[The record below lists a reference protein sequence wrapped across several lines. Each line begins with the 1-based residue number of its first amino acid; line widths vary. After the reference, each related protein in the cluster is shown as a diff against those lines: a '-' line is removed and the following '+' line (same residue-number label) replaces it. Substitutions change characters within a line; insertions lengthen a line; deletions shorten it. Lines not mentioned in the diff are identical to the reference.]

1 MPGGPFKPGDQVPVT
16 GIYTATH
23 YQHRMPH
30 EVFVR
35 AGEEFPNCR
44 RCMARVRFTPFGA
57 TAHIEKDHD
66 FRGRPAKPRARK
78 ARASSKSKSGQ

>member
-1 MPGGPFKPGDQVPVT
+1 
-16 GIYTATH
+16 
-23 YQHRMPH
+23 
-30 EVFVR
+30 
-35 AGEEFPNCR
+35 
-44 RCMARVRFTPFGA
+44 MARVRFTPFGA